1 MKTTPHFSRWLA
13 VMLLTFFTSSSWATE
28 RFRVAW
34 SLYPAYMPWAYASE
48 AGIVDKWAKKYGI
61 EIEVVQINDYIE
73 AINQYSAGSFDV
85 CMMAT
90 MDALTIPA
98 AAGVD
103 STVLALADYSD
114 GNDVIILKNG
124 STLAD
129 LRGKKINLIEYSIS
143 HYFLAKALD
152 SVGMSERDVTLVN
165 TSDADM
171 VALYAQPSAQAMVT
185 WNPMANEILKRADA
199 TNIYD
204 SRNMPGE
211 VTDSIIVNSKTL
223 EKHPELGKAL
233 AGAWFET
240 LAIMMRND
248 PQGKAA
254 REIMATAA
262 GTDLAGYE
270 AQLTATHM
278 YTDAAELS
286 ALMAAKTLQE
296 SMTSI
301 ARFSFDKGLLGSGAR
316 SADAIGIT
324 YPDGKIYGDNNNI
337 KLRFDNRYVQMAADG
352 KL

>member
-1 MKTTPHFSRWLA
+1 
-13 VMLLTFFTSSSWATE
+13 
-28 RFRVAW
+28 
-34 SLYPAYMPWAYASE
+34 
-48 AGIVDKWAKKYGI
+48 
-61 EIEVVQINDYIE
+61 
-73 AINQYSAGSFDV
+73 
-85 CMMAT
+85 
-90 MDALTIPA
+90 
-98 AAGVD
+98 
-103 STVLALADYSD
+103 
-114 GNDVIILKNG
+114 
-124 STLAD
+124 
-129 LRGKKINLIEYSIS
+129 
-143 HYFLAKALD
+143 
-152 SVGMSERDVTLVN
+152 
-165 TSDADM
+165 
-171 VALYAQPSAQAMVT
+171 
-185 WNPMANEILKRADA
+185 
-199 TNIYD
+199 
-204 SRNMPGE
+204 
-211 VTDSIIVNSKTL
+211 

-240 LAIMMRND
+240 LAIMMRDD

-296 SMTSI
+296 SMASI